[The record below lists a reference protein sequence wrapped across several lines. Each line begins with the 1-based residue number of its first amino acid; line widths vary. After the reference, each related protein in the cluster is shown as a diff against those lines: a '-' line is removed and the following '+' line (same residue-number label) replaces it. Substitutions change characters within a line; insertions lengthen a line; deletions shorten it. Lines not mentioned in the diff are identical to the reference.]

1 MIVVSGKETSD
12 VYQLALPLSDV
23 LGSQFSPREL
33 YCEFVKRCGCRSRFN
48 HDLKPER
55 CEW

>member
-1 MIVVSGKETSD
+1 MIVVRGKETSD

-48 HDLKPER
+48 HDLEHER
-55 CEW
+55 CE

>member
-1 MIVVSGKETSD
+1 MIDVSGKETSD

-33 YCEFVKRCGCRSRFN
+33 YCEFVKRCRSRCN
-48 HDLKPER
+48 HDLEPER